1 MKQKKDAATRSPQI
15 DKDPIIDRLVTQSI
29 PRDRMGS
36 ERRAELLRTR
46 AATLRSLQERGW
58 RHIGYEGGDYHEGSR
73 HYYIVDKLVAPDRA
87 DESPRLYAVN

>member
-1 MKQKKDAATRSPQI
+1 MKQKKEPTTRSPQI
-15 DKDPIIDRLVTQSI
+15 DKDPIIDRLMTQSI

-36 ERRAELLRTR
+36 ERRTELLRTR

-58 RHIGYEGGDYHEGSR
+58 RHIGHEGGDYHEGSR
-73 HYYIVDKLVAPDRA
+73 HYYIVDKLVAPDRE